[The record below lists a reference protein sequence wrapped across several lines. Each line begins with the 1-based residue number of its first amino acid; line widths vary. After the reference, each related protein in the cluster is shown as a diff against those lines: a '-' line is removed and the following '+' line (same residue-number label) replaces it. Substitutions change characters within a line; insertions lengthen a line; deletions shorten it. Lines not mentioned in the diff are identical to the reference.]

1 MDLDARLAAIE
12 NNQSEILQAVGILQL
27 LIQGEQSPKGIMSLK
42 DAAEYVGYSPDHF
55 RRLAV
60 EQRLIPFTRPSGQQ
74 KGKILFRKADLDQ
87 FLDGSK
93 KLEQTISQPG
103 RKRKSKS
110 IHYW

>member
-1 MDLDARLAAIE
+1 MDLEARLAAIE

-27 LIQGEQSPKGIMSLK
+27 LIQGEQPPKGIMSLK

-103 RKRKSKS
+103 RKRKSKN